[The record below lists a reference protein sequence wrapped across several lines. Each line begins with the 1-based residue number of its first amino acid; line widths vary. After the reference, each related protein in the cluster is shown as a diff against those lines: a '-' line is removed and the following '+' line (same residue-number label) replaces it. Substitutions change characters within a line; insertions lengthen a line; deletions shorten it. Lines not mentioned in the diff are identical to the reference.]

1 VAAEVSMIDGTSDV
15 VAPVDLL
22 AMAIA
27 KVRAHLDPSLPVK
40 KRIRTLWAG
49 AKAARRFAASDVVLD
64 EFTALANESGLT
76 RDLGYHGREDVA
88 HVLNWALRGW
98 DPFGD

>member
-1 VAAEVSMIDGTSDV
+1 MTIDGTPDI
-15 VAPVDLL
+15 AARVDLL
-22 AMAIA
+22 AVAIA
-27 KVRAHLDPSLPVK
+27 KVRARLDASLPVK

-64 EFTALANESGLT
+64 EFTALANETGLT